1 MSEDTR
7 NGKIGIAAAPGSAMK
22 RAGNSGDENVFG
34 KLFDLANATAGKL
47 EALWDEVGCSAE
59 DRKEHLQG
67 GWEEWREAGRE
78 GSDRKVAQKARRPNL
93 DCQNEILLPASFVH
107 MQKFYYH
114 RLPLLPQFFP
124 PSLPPIQTGLVV
136 DFERLCQ
143 EKVREE
149 ESVRDQFQTNIAQL
163 QQEVVELT
171 ARLGVSDGRAGGREG
186 GREER
191 KKEVEGRVYPH
202 GWWEHLIVVQLLV
215 KAASFP
221 PCPLHPPHSLLPT
234 LPPSLPPPLP
244 QKPSTTPSPTR
255 ASLSG
260 NGSNNLTDCLAV
272 LIHSSL
278 PPSLF
283 PSLPPSLPQKPSTTP
298 YPTRA
303 SLSGNGSNNLT
314 DRLADLEETVE
325 ELRAQ
330 KEGRLQS
337 LRAAREK

>member
-67 GWEEWREAGRE
+67 GWEEGREAGRE

-186 GREER
+186 GREGG

-260 NGSNNLTDCLAV
+260 NGSNNLTD
-272 LIHSSL
+272 
-278 PPSLF
+278 
-283 PSLPPSLPQKPSTTP
+283 
-298 YPTRA
+298 
-303 SLSGNGSNNLT
+303 
-314 DRLADLEETVE
+314 RLADLEETVE